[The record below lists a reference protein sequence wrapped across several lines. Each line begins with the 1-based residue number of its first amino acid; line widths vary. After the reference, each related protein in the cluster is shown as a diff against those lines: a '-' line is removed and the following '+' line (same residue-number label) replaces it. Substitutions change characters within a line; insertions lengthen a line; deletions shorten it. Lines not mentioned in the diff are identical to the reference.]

1 MSNSLANSV
10 ADSLAALLPSA
21 ADADRPWL
29 VWYAPGERV
38 ELTGRVLHMWQC
50 KIAGL
55 LMTEA
60 SSAAPAGPLVHLD
73 LGVHWRTLT
82 WCGGVWLVG
91 GAAVFAAPDSV
102 VDQVDISVAFAPE
115 GLHADAEVQ
124 VLVPREPLAR
134 RWPGALPP
142 LVLDG
147 VADVMPHPDSFTAG
161 PFNGAAAAI
170 VQYPGQAPDVPVQV
184 SRDALAAD
192 PAGPRT
198 GPARGRGAGARNVGS
213 RGPGARRN
221 RPGGGPRGACG
232 VARRPDRSTRLPR
245 CRRRAHAGGR
255 PAGGRRSAGA
265 AVTPQ

>member
-91 GAAVFAAPDSV
+91 GAAVFAAPDSA
-102 VDQVDISVAFAPE
+102 VDQVDVSVAFAPE

-213 RGPGARRN
+213 RAALVHAETTPEAVRGVLAAWRAGLTAVLVSPAADDELMRAAARQEGAD
-221 RPGGGPRGACG
+221 PLA
-232 VARRPDRSTRLPR
+232 
-245 CRRRAHAGGR
+245 
-255 PAGGRRSAGA
+255 
-265 AVTPQ
+265 PQ